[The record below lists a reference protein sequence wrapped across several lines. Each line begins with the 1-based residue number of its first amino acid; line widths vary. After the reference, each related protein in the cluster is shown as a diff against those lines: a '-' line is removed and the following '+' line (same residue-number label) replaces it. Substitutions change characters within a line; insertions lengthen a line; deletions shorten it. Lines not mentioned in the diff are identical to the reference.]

1 MQYKEIGSGDAAGC
15 CSGGCNC
22 GHTQEAGAWE
32 SPEGARPED
41 VPYIQSVWQIEGL
54 DCGDCAEKLRKRIA
68 ALPGV
73 QHAKISFGLGKL
85 YVTHR
90 TPAAEILQ
98 CIEQAGYK
106 IAAGAGHIPRRH
118 AWLRTPK
125 TVATG
130 LAGMLLMVA
139 AVADLFAE
147 FQLAAI
153 VLYAM
158 SVIFG
163 GYYVARSAWSSVRS
177 LSPDMNLLMTIAVVG
192 AIGLGQWSEAAM
204 VVFLFA
210 VGNTLQTYTLEKT
223 RRAIGS
229 LLSLAPRQAV
239 VKYGDAEK
247 LVSVEDIR
255 PGDIVIVKPGERIP
269 MDGEVRKGISSVDQ
283 AAITGESMPV
293 EKTAG
298 APVYAG
304 TINQEGSLEIRV
316 TKLVKDSTL
325 AKIMHLVEEA
335 QAKKVPA
342 QQFIEVFA
350 AYYTPV
356 VIFGAMALAIVP
368 WLFFGQPFSPW
379 FHRALI
385 LLVISC
391 PCALVISTPVSV
403 VAAIGSASRQGVLI
417 KGGGHLDAIGKIKS
431 LALDKTGTLTYGRPT
446 VTDIICFHPVTE
458 AELLAVA
465 ASLEKRSEH
474 PVARAIVAKAGTL
487 SLKEVENFHALAGKG
502 ARATLDG
509 QTYYIGNRRLF
520 QELGI
525 DLTSHKRVMDNLAQG
540 GKTLVLAGTAEIL
553 FGIIA
558 VADTVKESGP
568 PALEILR
575 QRGIEAIVMLT
586 GDSRQ
591 AADSVAEKF
600 GIQEIYSEL
609 LPEDKV
615 SLIHQLRRRYGSVAM
630 VGDGVNDAPALAA
643 ANVGIA
649 MGAVGTDSA
658 LETAD
663 IALMTEDLGKLPY
676 VIDLGRNT
684 LKIIK
689 QNILFSL
696 VLKIAFILLTLGGLS
711 NLWMAVFADTG
722 AAVLVTLNGMRLARK

>member
-1 MQYKEIGSGDAAGC
+1 
-15 CSGGCNC
+15 
-22 GHTQEAGAWE
+22 
-32 SPEGARPED
+32 
-41 VPYIQSVWQIEGL
+41 
-54 DCGDCAEKLRKRIA
+54 
-68 ALPGV
+68 
-73 QHAKISFGLGKL
+73 
-85 YVTHR
+85 
-90 TPAAEILQ
+90 
-98 CIEQAGYK
+98 
-106 IAAGAGHIPRRH
+106 
-118 AWLRTPK
+118 
-125 TVATG
+125 
-130 LAGMLLMVA
+130 
-139 AVADLFAE
+139 
-147 FQLAAI
+147 
-153 VLYAM
+153 
-158 SVIFG
+158 
-163 GYYVARSAWSSVRS
+163 
-177 LSPDMNLLMTIAVVG
+177 
-192 AIGLGQWSEAAM
+192 
-204 VVFLFA
+204 VFLFA

-247 LVSVEDIR
+247 LVSVEDIC
-255 PGDIVIVKPGERIP
+255 PGAIVIVKPGERIP
-269 MDGEVRKGISSVDQ
+269 MDGEVMKGISSVDQ

-342 QQFIEVFA
+342 QQFIEIFA

-403 VAAIGSASRQGVLI
+403 VAAIGSASRHGVLI
-417 KGGGHLDAIGKIKS
+417 KGGAHLDAIGKIKS
-431 LALDKTGTLTYGRPT
+431 LAFDKTGTLTYGRPT
-446 VTDIICFHPVTE
+446 VTNIICFHPVTE

-502 ARATLDG
+502 AWGTLDG

-525 DLTSHKRVMDNLAQG
+525 DLTSHERVMDNLAQG

-553 FGIIA
+553 LGIIA

-568 PALEILR
+568 LALEILR

-649 MGAVGTDSA
+649 MGAVGADSA

-663 IALMTEDLGKLPY
+663 IALMTEDLGKLSY
-676 VIDLGRNT
+676 VINLGRNT

-689 QNILFSL
+689 QNILFAL
-696 VLKIAFILLTLGGLS
+696 VLKFAFILLTLGGLS

>member
-1 MQYKEIGSGDAAGC
+1 MQYKETGSGDAAGC
-15 CSGGCNC
+15 CSGGCAC
-22 GHTQEAGAWE
+22 GHIQEAGAWE
-32 SPEGARPED
+32 SPEETRPGN

-73 QHAKISFGLGKL
+73 KHAKINFGLGKL

-106 IAAGAGHIPRRH
+106 IAATGRIPRRH

-130 LAGMLLMVA
+130 LAGVLLMVA

-163 GYYVARSAWSSVRS
+163 GYYVVRSAWSSVRS

-192 AIGLGQWSEAAM
+192 AIVLGQWSEAAM

-247 LVSVEDIR
+247 LVSVEDIC
-255 PGDIVIVKPGERIP
+255 PGAIVIVKPGERIP
-269 MDGEVRKGISSVDQ
+269 MDGEVMKGISSVDQ

-342 QQFIEVFA
+342 QQFIEIFA

-403 VAAIGSASRQGVLI
+403 VAAIGSASRHGVLI
-417 KGGGHLDAIGKIKS
+417 KGGAHLDAIGKIKS
-431 LALDKTGTLTYGRPT
+431 LAFDKTGTLTYGRPT
-446 VTDIICFHPVTE
+446 VTNIICFHPVTE

-502 ARATLDG
+502 AWGTLDG

-525 DLTSHKRVMDNLAQG
+525 DLTSHERVMDNLAQG

-553 FGIIA
+553 LGIIA

-568 PALEILR
+568 LALEILR

-663 IALMTEDLGKLPY
+663 IALMTEDLGKLSY
-676 VIDLGRNT
+676 VINLGRNT

-689 QNILFSL
+689 QNILFAL
-696 VLKIAFILLTLGGLS
+696 VLKFAFILLTLGGLS

>member
-1 MQYKEIGSGDAAGC
+1 MQYKETGSGDAAGC
-15 CSGGCNC
+15 CSGGCAC
-22 GHTQEAGAWE
+22 GHIQEAGAWE
-32 SPEGARPED
+32 SPEETRPGN

-73 QHAKISFGLGKL
+73 KHAKINFGLGKL

-106 IAAGAGHIPRRH
+106 IAATGRIPRRH

-130 LAGMLLMVA
+130 LAGVLLMVA

-163 GYYVARSAWSSVRS
+163 GYYVVRSAWSSVRS

-192 AIGLGQWSEAAM
+192 AIVLGQWSEAAM

-247 LVSVEDIR
+247 LVSVEDIC
-255 PGDIVIVKPGERIP
+255 PGAIVIVKPGERIP
-269 MDGEVRKGISSVDQ
+269 MDGEVMKGISSVDQ

-342 QQFIEVFA
+342 QQFIEIFA

-403 VAAIGSASRQGVLI
+403 VAAIGSASRHGVLI
-417 KGGGHLDAIGKIKS
+417 KGGAHLDAIGKIKS
-431 LALDKTGTLTYGRPT
+431 LAFDKTGTLTYGRPT
-446 VTDIICFHPVTE
+446 VTNIICFHPVTE

-502 ARATLDG
+502 AWGTLDG

-525 DLTSHKRVMDNLAQG
+525 DLTSHERVMDNLAQG

-553 FGIIA
+553 LGIIA

-568 PALEILR
+568 LALEILR

-649 MGAVGTDSA
+649 MGAVGADSA

-663 IALMTEDLGKLPY
+663 IALMTEDLGKLSY
-676 VIDLGRNT
+676 VINLGRNT

-689 QNILFSL
+689 QNILFAL
-696 VLKIAFILLTLGGLS
+696 VLKFAFILLTLGGLS